1 MRTISSERGK
11 LVVELTS
18 EDWARI
24 GALFDV
30 ISADNGV
37 PTPWWGSEDGTG
49 DTILD
54 DEKFLKLFKDWNR
67 LTDTQEAEAFFTGKE

>member
-18 EDWARI
+18 EDRERI

-30 ISADNGV
+30 IGTDNGV
-37 PTPWWGSEDGTG
+37 PVPWWGSEDGTG
-49 DTILD
+49 GTVLD
-54 DEKFLKLFKDWNR
+54 DDKFEKLFQEWNS
-67 LTDTQEAEAFFTGKE
+67 LTDVPEAQAFFTGTE